1 MSIFNEIH
9 SFPLY
14 VLFSPDLHLRLAFA
28 VALHQLDYDVRND
41 LLPVFPVVLIQL
53 TERVAAFHRWNC
65 AWTQNKESAIR
76 SAQTMPS
83 LLMEEKDSEDFALE
97 LLDSILERTLFEVE
111 EWEVTD
117 KRMTTNVLSHPPS
130 PDNPLW
136 LRCDV

>member
-1 MSIFNEIH
+1 
-9 SFPLY
+9 
-14 VLFSPDLHLRLAFA
+14 
-28 VALHQLDYDVRND
+28 
-41 LLPVFPVVLIQL
+41 
-53 TERVAAFHRWNC
+53 
-65 AWTQNKESAIR
+65 
-76 SAQTMPS
+76 MPS

-117 KRMTTNVLSHPPS
+117 KRMTTNMLSHPPS